1 MLDNAIL
8 DADFCIRI
16 GSFKSIKLLEIV
28 IPVIVKQAY
37 IHQYVYNDEI
47 LIPASAK
54 EQIKSLVN
62 SGQVEILDDST
73 FTGTDKALFDATRD

>member
-16 GSFKSIKLLEIV
+16 GSFKSIKLLEMI

-37 IHQYVYNDEI
+37 IHQYVYND
-47 LIPASAK
+47 
-54 EQIKSLVN
+54 
-62 SGQVEILDDST
+62 
-73 FTGTDKALFDATRD
+73 